1 MDSPKNKKIIYVSLI
16 LLFFIIVGA
25 ILYIKMMRPT
35 EITENSGLKSE
46 GKDESYKLDI
56 SILQSDFFE
65 GLSRYGK
72 YPIEPRF
79 SGRKNPFEPY

>member
-1 MDSPKNKKIIYVSLI
+1 MNFPKNKKRIYIFLI
-16 LLFFIIVGA
+16 LLIFIIIGI
-25 ILYIKMMRPT
+25 ILYIKMKSPA
-35 EITENSGLKSE
+35 EITEDNGLRSE
-46 GKDESYKLDI
+46 KNGESYKLDI